1 MLINQNI
8 TIWVLEKDSALLL
21 RLFAGCLQIS
31 SHHQHISQSCAL
43 AALTHFPIRLI
54 LYWIKV
60 GLGLLVHNWYF
71 FSFCSFFAS
80 FKGIDS
86 EIKKANDRVDSLLKA
101 FNLKLIFLDYS
112 VPITNL
118 KLSLV
123 TLHSRVPSQNFKVIP
138 LKNYIDSLTLITQP
152 L

>member
-1 MLINQNI
+1 MLAYN
-8 TIWVLEKDSALLL
+8 LSSAAVSFLIHTAIAF
-21 RLFAGCLQIS
+21 LFCNAPQCHLHNAQMVCLDDIS
-31 SHHQHISQSCAL
+31 SSIHQ
-43 AALTHFPIRLI
+43 I
-54 LYWIKV
+54 LHAEIC
-60 GLGLLVHNWYF
+60 LPATDLLLLVHNWYF

-101 FNLKLIFLDYS
+101 FNLKLIFVDYS